1 MTWLV
6 NGLKDSLI
14 YFGTMNTQTNV
25 VDYTKVTD
33 HNRAPLGV
41 SLNEISNSQRTANG
55 TMRKSIIA
63 NKHNFDLS
71 WNDFP
76 NMSTYTV
83 DGGWGASQIYDFYLD
98 TKQPFYLKITQKID
112 SDAATAYQEYLVNF
126 ASCSFDIVKRNPSAT
141 TPYLRMNMNISLEEV

>member
-6 NGLKDSLI
+6 NGLKDSLV
-14 YFGTMNTQTNV
+14 YFGVKDPGTGVIAYN
-25 VDYTKVTD
+25 KISD
-33 HNRAPLGV
+33 HNRSPLGIN
-41 SLNEISNSQRTANG
+41 LEEIANSQRTANG
-55 TMRKSIIA
+55 TMRKNIIA
-63 NKHNFDLS
+63 QKHSFDLS

-98 TKQPFYLKITQKID
+98 TTQPFYIKITQKID
-112 SDAATAYQEYLVNF
+112 SDAVTAYQEYLVNF

-141 TPYLRMNMNISLEEV
+141 TPYLRMNMNLSLEEV

>member
-63 NKHNFDLS
+63 NKHNFDL
-71 WNDFP
+71 
-76 NMSTYTV
+76 
-83 DGGWGASQIYDFYLD
+83 
-98 TKQPFYLKITQKID
+98 
-112 SDAATAYQEYLVNF
+112 
-126 ASCSFDIVKRNPSAT
+126 
-141 TPYLRMNMNISLEEV
+141 

>member
-6 NGLKDSLI
+6 NGLKDSLV
-14 YFGTMNTQTNV
+14 YFGVKNPTTNV
-25 VDYTKVTD
+25 IEYNKITD
-33 HNRAPLGV
+33 HNRSPLGI

-55 TMRKSIIA
+55 TMRKTIIA
-63 NKHNFDLS
+63 QKHNFDLS
-71 WNDFP
+71 WNDVP

-98 TKQPFYLKITQKID
+98 TTQPFYIKITQKID

-141 TPYLRMNMNISLEEV
+141 TPYLRMNMNLSLEEV

>member
-6 NGLKDSLI
+6 NGLKDSLV
-14 YFGTMNTQTNV
+14 YFGVKDPATGVIAYN
-25 VDYTKVTD
+25 KISD
-33 HNRAPLGV
+33 HNRSPLGIN
-41 SLNEISNSQRTANG
+41 LEEIANSQRTANG
-55 TMRKSIIA
+55 TMRKNIIA
-63 NKHNFDLS
+63 QKHSFDLS

-98 TKQPFYLKITQKID
+98 TTQPFYIKITQKID
-112 SDAATAYQEYLVNF
+112 SDAVTAYQEYLVNF

-141 TPYLRMNMNISLEEV
+141 TPYLRMNMNLSLEEV